1 MNRISEGRSLAW
13 LLALGILLTFPLTA
27 TGADYETWS
36 GPFSFKRTRTEV
48 SDTKQT
54 LVKSKSNVSGTLVM
68 YVIPNG
74 PPTPDADGY
83 YLRFIDS
90 VEGFTVGIK
99 VLDFVSTETLITG
112 KPDPFLMVGVGE
124 FRQNGVAV
132 GSAYV
137 TIKGTSL
144 KEPTGG
150 MNAMKITNLTLGGG
164 ASETSN
170 FLWSGQDKAF
180 LTLQENP

>member
-1 MNRISEGRSLAW
+1 
-13 LLALGILLTFPLTA
+13 LGILLTLPLTA
-27 TGADYETWS
+27 AAADYETWS

-54 LVKSKSNVSGTLVM
+54 LVKSKSTVSGTLVM

-74 PPTPDADGY
+74 PPTPDSEGY

-90 VEGFTVGIK
+90 LEGFTVGIK

-124 FRQNGVAV
+124 FLQGGVPV
-132 GSAYV
+132 GSAHV

-150 MNAMKITNLTLGGG
+150 MNAIKITNLILGGG
-164 ASETSN
+164 ASGPPD
-170 FLWSGQDKAF
+170 FVWSGQSKAI
-180 LTLQENP
+180 LTLQ

>member
-1 MNRISEGRSLAW
+1 MNRISRERGLSW
-13 LLALGILLTFPLTA
+13 FLALSILLTFPLTA
-27 TGADYETWS
+27 AGADYETWS

-54 LVKSKSNVSGTLVM
+54 LVKSKSTVSGKLVM

-124 FRQNGVAV
+124 FLQGEVKV

-150 MNAMKITNLTLGGG
+150 MNAIKITDLILGGG
-164 ASETSN
+164 SSETPN
-170 FLWSGQDKAF
+170 FLWSGQGKAT
-180 LTLQENP
+180 LTLQEYP